1 MPDHRETVRRQ
12 RMQAMAS
19 GVDRDKGF
27 RLEATTGPD
36 AAPETP
42 RLYLYSEIGGMFGV
56 WPEEVVESLKDVQSG
71 VELHIHSPGGDA
83 FDGIAL
89 YNAFRDHD
97 RNKGPVAVEI
107 DGLAA
112 SAASVLA
119 MAGRRVKMRPGAQ
132 LMIHDAWGMTIGPAD
147 EQRRMAEDLDR
158 TSDAIAEIYAAR
170 AGGEP
175 KAWREAMRAETWYR
189 GAEAVEAGLADEI
202 ETSREAAKN
211 RWELGQIFAH
221 AGRDAAPDPAYP
233 AGRRH
238 ASYYAQPNATDG
250 APSLPVPPPIA
261 PDVSPA
267 GAAIRQM
274 AAQTAVTETPD
285 ATPAAGSTPTSE
297 EVSGVP
303 VADPTKL
310 REALGLAA
318 DASDDDVRA
327 AYAAAFAT
335 PPAPPEADQ
344 SDPTSALLSA
354 IPQDG
359 NAIVLDRENYKA
371 LVEMAKRGDIA
382 HEAMKRGERD
392 TFLKEACK
400 AGRFQPSRLDH
411 YKEMWD
417 RNPDETRAFVNLMPP
432 NSVPVTAA
440 GSYGVDV
447 DMNEADL
454 AYAAMYPGE
463 AR

>member
-36 AAPETP
+36 VAADQPP

-56 WPEEVVESLKDVQSG
+56 WPEEVVASLKDIQSG

-112 SAASVLA
+112 SAASVAA
-119 MAGRRVKMRPGAQ
+119 MAGRTVRMRPGAQ

-221 AGRDAAPDPAYP
+221 AGRDAAPDPAFP

-238 ASYYAQPNATDG
+238 ASYHAQPNATDG

-285 ATPAAGSTPTSE
+285 ATPAAGSTPTE
-297 EVSGVP
+297 EEASGM
-303 VADPTKL
+303 AIDPTKL

-318 DASDDDVRA
+318 DASDEDVRA
-327 AYAAAFAT
+327 AYAAAFST
-335 PPAPPEADQ
+335 PPAPPDTTAEPDQ
-344 SDPTSALLSA
+344 AALLSS
-354 IPQDG
+354 IPTDG
-359 NAIVLDRENYKA
+359 RAIVMDPENYKQ
-371 LVEMAKRGDIA
+371 LVKLAQRGDQA
-382 HEAMKRGERD
+382 YEAMKRGERD
-392 TFLKEACK
+392 TYLTAACK
-400 AGRFQPSRLDH
+400 AGRFPVSRLQA
-411 YKEMWD
+411 YKDMWD
-417 RNPDETRAFVNLMPP
+417 KNPDETRAFVELMPA
-432 NSVPVTAA
+432 NSVPVVAA
-440 GSYGVDV
+440 GAYGADV

-463 AR
+463 VR

>member
-1 MPDHRETVRRQ
+1 VPVEVGAGGKFTFGEPQEVAIVYKDVKSAAAALPYRWQDRKAALSAQGVAEP
-12 RMQAMAS
+12 QAMQ
-19 GVDRDKGF
+19 D
-27 RLEATTGPD
+27 
-36 AAPETP
+36 
-42 RLYLYSEIGGMFGV
+42 SEIHV
-56 WPEEVVESLKDVQSG
+56 
-71 VELHIHSPGGDA
+71 HISGDA
-83 FDGIAL
+83 DAERVTDLIAG
-89 YNAFRDHD
+89 AM
-97 RNKGPVAVEI
+97 KPMPKVERQLPPAEAI
-107 DGLAA
+107 KRVA
-112 SAASVLA
+112 SA
-119 MAGRRVKMRPGAQ
+119 
-132 LMIHDAWGMTIGPAD
+132 T
-147 EQRRMAEDLDR
+147 
-158 TSDAIAEIYAAR
+158 
-170 AGGEP
+170 
-175 KAWREAMRAETWYR
+175 
-189 GAEAVEAGLADEI
+189 
-202 ETSREAAKN
+202 
-211 RWELGQIFAH
+211 
-221 AGRDAAPDPAYP
+221 
-233 AGRRH
+233 
-238 ASYYAQPNATDG
+238 AT
-250 APSLPVPPPIA
+250 
-261 PDVSPA
+261 
-267 GAAIRQM
+267 Q
-274 AAQTAVTETPD
+274 TPD

-359 NAIVLDRENYKA
+359 NAILLDRENYKA